1 MNLKRVYQWR
11 DEIRKRLSSL
21 GKWQALGLALF
32 SIGVALSERS
42 TLSKI
47 AEKLWMAGRVE
58 SLERR
63 MQRWLANERIDMK
76 TCCEEWTR
84 WVISHFADTENLI
97 LLVDLTGVSDRV
109 DTLVIG
115 LAYRNRCIPLAW
127 RCQPGD
133 EPWSEKQV
141 TIIKDLLEQVSA
153 GIPEGCIPIVE
164 ADRGIGNSS
173 DLMTVVAE
181 MGWHFLF
188 RVKDSSTI
196 ELTDGSVVPLAS
208 LITIGRAWSGEG
220 HIFSSKSPVPVRVH
234 LVWNKNMAESWC
246 LATNAPH
253 LTHHTYAKRN
263 WQEQSFRDLKS
274 GGWQWQRSQVRQP
287 SHADRLLLVLVV
299 AYAWAIS
306 LGTRAIR
313 AGKTSRRQLVRGSR
327 RRLSVFRLGLRYLSD
342 CFRTHAPPDMTL
354 FFYPALP

>member
-1 MNLKRVYQWR
+1 MNLKRVYQWCA
-11 DEIRKRLSSL
+11 EIRKWLSSL
-21 GKWQALGLALF
+21 GKWQAFGLALF

-47 AEKLWMAGRVE
+47 AEKLPMAGRTE

-76 TCCEEWTR
+76 TCCEEWSR
-84 WVISHFADTENLI
+84 WVMSHFANTDDII
-97 LLVDLTGVSDRV
+97 LLVDLTGVSNRV
-109 DTLVIG
+109 DTLVVG

-141 TIIKDLLEQVSA
+141 VIIKDLLEQVSA
-153 GIPEGCIPIVE
+153 GIPAGCIPTVE
-164 ADRGIGNSS
+164 ADRGIGNSA
-173 DLMTVVAE
+173 DLMNVVAE

-196 ELTDGSVVPLAS
+196 ELADRSVVPLAS
-208 LITIGRAWSGEG
+208 LITIGSVWSGEG
-220 HIFSSKSPVPVRVH
+220 QLFSSQSPVPVRVH
-234 LVWNKNMAESWC
+234 LIWDKHMDEPWC

-274 GGWQWQRSQVRQP
+274 GGWQWQRSLVRQP
-287 SHADRLLLVLVV
+287 SHADRLLLILVV
-299 AYAWAIS
+299 AYAWTIS

-313 AGKTSRRQLVRGSR
+313 AGKAMRRQLARGSR

-342 CFRTHAPPDMTL
+342 LSRTHSPPDMTL
-354 FFYPALP
+354 FFCPALP